1 MLSERWRFPYK
12 GRNKENWEE
21 GEMIKLPVPKTIP
34 LASRRYRIILKS
46 LRDENWLGTISH
58 NQNLVIEI
66 DPVQGPT
73 GRATSLWH
81 EIFHG
86 IDKIWQLKLSED
98 NIGSLAEGLNQ
109 VLQDGFRIELDWA
122 GIPKVK

>member
-1 MLSERWRFPYK
+1 
-12 GRNKENWEE
+12 
-21 GEMIKLPVPKTIP
+21 MIKLLVPRVIP
-34 LASRRYRIILKS
+34 LASRRYKVIQKS

-66 DPVQGPT
+66 DPVQGLT

-81 EIFHG
+81 EIIHG
-86 IDKIWQLKLSED
+86 IDKVWQLKLSED

>member
-1 MLSERWRFPYK
+1 M
-12 GRNKENWEE
+12 
-21 GEMIKLPVPKTIP
+21 MKLLVPRVIP
-34 LASRRYRIILKS
+34 LASRRYKVVQKS

-81 EIFHG
+81 EIIHG
-86 IDKIWQLKLSED
+86 IDKVWQLKLSED
-98 NIGSLAEGLNQ
+98 NIGNLAEGLNQ
-109 VLQDGFRIELDWA
+109 VMQDGFRIELDWSD
-122 GIPKVK
+122 IPKVK

>member
-1 MLSERWRFPYK
+1 MGSNREACSQ
-12 GRNKENWEE
+12 KEEE
-21 GEMIKLPVPKTIP
+21 MMKLLVPRVIP
-34 LASRRYRIILKS
+34 LASRRYKVVQKS
-46 LRDENWLGTISH
+46 LRDEQAIGSTSH
-58 NQNLVIEI
+58 EEKQLIEI
-66 DPVQGPT
+66 DPIQNPT
-73 GRATSLWH
+73 GRAEILWH